1 MLGRWPVGVDNANPG
16 ARLECRDEIV
26 EQPIGLRDLMA
37 HVRIAMSSES
47 GGNLG
52 SWGSPKLIAT
62 FCNPRSRTR
71 RRRLRKYSGTTSCAM
86 MRPLEPTIEDSRTS

>member
-52 SWGSPKLIAT
+52 SWLTEADCNVLQSEIAHSP
-62 FCNPRSRTR
+62 
-71 RRRLRKYSGTTSCAM
+71 RRLRKFSGTTSCAM

>member
-37 HVRIAMSSES
+37 HVHQDRNVE
-47 GGNLG
+47 
-52 SWGSPKLIAT
+52 
-62 FCNPRSRTR
+62 
-71 RRRLRKYSGTTSCAM
+71 
-86 MRPLEPTIEDSRTS
+86 